1 MKSSISALTLRDL
14 LPSPAGTWNV
24 SRSLPSSPTSVG
36 TSLQL
41 HIIAKAPGS
50 EEVGLSRQSA
60 SLKPPSARN
69 ESTSCWPYSAHTF
82 ASLTITNLLAL
93 MPFFGVSSAAICVS
107 RPWPTCTALLP
118 MTGMI
123 RRSSATAHS
132 CAAAAMVIWRSG
144 GSTATANLEGEVS
157 APSWQVCLLEYRN
170 AERVVISSMSITI
183 TAAPI

>member
-1 MKSSISALTLRDL
+1 MKSSISVLTLRDL

-36 TSLQL
+36 TSPQL

-93 MPFFGVSSAAICVS
+93 IPFFGVSSAAICVS
-107 RPWPTCTALLP
+107 RPWPTCTALSP

-132 CAAAAMVIWRSG
+132 SAAAAMNDLAGCACRQG
-144 GSTATANLEGEVS
+144 ENLRR
-157 APSWQVCLLEYRN
+157 P
-170 AERVVISSMSITI
+170 AER
-183 TAAPI
+183 